1 MENEVKRL
9 QERNARHVDVTDR
22 PCKEGDTVN
31 IDFKGFLDG
40 KEFEGGEA
48 EKFDLTLGSGQ
59 FIPGFE
65 EQVEG
70 MNIGE
75 VKDINVTF
83 PENYQAENL
92 KGKAVVFTV
101 TLHSIKGK
109 ELPEVTDEFVK
120 EAAACDTV
128 EEFKKKARER
138 LEKQAA
144 SRSRDD
150 TENSILN
157 AISEGAECEIPD
169 AMIEAQIDQSVQRAA
184 YQLMNQGIDL
194 QDYLKYTGMSMEKF
208 RSQYAEQAKKNVLSQ
223 LIIDKIIK
231 TEGFGATEAE
241 VDEKIAEQAKSVEKE
256 FEVYKKDMDPRQ
268 VDYIRNDIIINKLFK
283 FLSENN
289 ELYVEE

>member
-1 MENEVKRL
+1 M
-9 QERNARHVDVTDR
+9 
-22 PCKEGDTVN
+22 
-31 IDFKGFLDG
+31 
-40 KEFEGGEA
+40 
-48 EKFDLTLGSGQ
+48 
-59 FIPGFE
+59 
-65 EQVEG
+65 
-70 MNIGE
+70 
-75 VKDINVTF
+75 
-83 PENYQAENL
+83 
-92 KGKAVVFTV
+92 VFTV